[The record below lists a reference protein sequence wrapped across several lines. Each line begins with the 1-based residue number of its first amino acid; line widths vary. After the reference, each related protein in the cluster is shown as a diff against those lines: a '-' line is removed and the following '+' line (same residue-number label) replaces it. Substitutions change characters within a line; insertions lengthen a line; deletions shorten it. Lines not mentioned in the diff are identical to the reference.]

1 MRTTEAT
8 TPSRTLTGQIRWAR
22 LWLPA
27 LIVLIVVAVETLLF
41 PTTATTSRTGLRIGF
56 YAVLGPLAT
65 VLTLTWIA
73 REVAAREVA
82 QVDQIKTHAALQR
95 SHDRLKAIHEATE
108 RLAVANEPQAVADIA
123 AQAVATVTGAAA
135 AAAHLGDETI
145 SFVGLQG
152 MSEASYRQVRADTVA
167 PRVDALTLVAPSRLP
182 DGRHVLA
189 QQVGSSKTLPAALYA
204 VFDGE
209 PDTVTREAF
218 AILSGE
224 LASVVDAAQGR
235 MRDFLTLFEVDQTMR
250 AEGNLQ
256 RLLERLLAQ
265 TLERVAGTRGAVYL
279 TSGDSLMLPQAVKPD
294 MNAAAIQTRDSELV
308 KVARQG
314 TPVLLESIPTSMRS
328 EAGGFLQGCA
338 CAVVLPLQYEGEL
351 EGLMLIA
358 HDRPGILKRSQ
369 LSLLSLLA
377 SQVAVAMRNA
387 HAYLQSE
394 ELAIGE
400 ERSRIAREIHDG
412 VAQSLAFASLKLDLA
427 ERLRPR
433 DPERSDMELQQAREA
448 IRESIRE
455 IRRSIFALRPV
466 DLEQHGYLE
475 TVRRYSVD
483 FAQQNNLYV
492 DVHAPDAMPT
502 FDVRSEAV
510 LFRIFQEALHNVAKH
525 AQAKRLVV
533 RTGIND
539 VGEAFLI
546 VEDDGQGFNVDSIG
560 ERVTTAGGLGL
571 KQMRERLEQ
580 RNGRFGIESEPG
592 KGTRVTASI
601 PL

>member
-1 MRTTEAT
+1 MQAT
-8 TPSRTLTGQIRWAR
+8 GPAQARTLTGQIRWAR
-22 LWLPA
+22 LWLPV

-41 PTTATTSRTGLRIGF
+41 PTTAPASRTGLRIGF

-65 VLTLTWIA
+65 ALTLTWIA

-82 QVDQIKTHAALQR
+82 QADQINTHAALQR
-95 SHDRLKAIHEATE
+95 SHERLKAIHEATE
-108 RLAVANEPQAVADIA
+108 RLAAANEPQAVADIA
-123 AQAVATVTGAAA
+123 AQAVATVTGASAA
-135 AAAHLGDETI
+135 AVHLGDESI
-145 SFVGLQG
+145 SFVGLEG
-152 MSEASYRQVRADTVA
+152 MSDGAYQQVRSDAEA
-167 PRVDALTLVAPSRLP
+167 PRVDALTLVPPSRQP
-182 DGRHVLA
+182 DGRYVLA
-189 QQVGSSKTLPAALYA
+189 QQVGNNKMLPAALYA
-204 VFDGE
+204 VFDRE

-256 RLLERLLAQ
+256 RLLDRLLAQ
-265 TLERVAGTRGAVYL
+265 TLERVSGTRGAVFL
-279 TSGDSLMLPQAVKPD
+279 TSGDSLMRPQAVEPD
-294 MNAAAIQTRDSELV
+294 MDAAAIQTRDSELV
-308 KVARQG
+308 RVAREG
-314 TPVLLESIPTSMRS
+314 APVLLESIPDGMRA
-328 EAGGFLQGCA
+328 EAGGFLQGCS

-358 HDRPGILKRSQ
+358 QDRPGVLKRSQ

-377 SQVAVAMRNA
+377 SQVAVALRNA

-427 ERLRPR
+427 ERLRTQ
-433 DPERSDMELQQAREA
+433 DAERSDGELQEARAA

-492 DVHAPDAMPT
+492 DVHAPQAMPP

-525 AQAKRLVV
+525 ARAKRLIVH
-533 RTGIND
+533 TGIND
-539 VGEAFLI
+539 AGAAFVT
-546 VEDDGQGFNVDSIG
+546 VEDDGDGFDVSLVG

-571 KQMRERLEQ
+571 KQMRERVEQ
-580 RNGRFGIESEPG
+580 RNGRFEITSKPG
-592 KGTRVTASI
+592 AGTRVTASI